1 MVIARRAARVGT
13 HWVLAL
19 LGFGGCAGPPP
30 HEPDP
35 ERILTEEPLQGPDGT
50 PLAPFPE
57 IVFGLAFNR
66 SEFELSRDCEAAGGR
81 LPQSRET
88 WYGPAP
94 EPEPWACLDLPA
106 PGLGFGRFRRVS
118 ARFSHQRSCEL
129 AFSGMLMD
137 PDVALGALV
146 AKYGPPA
153 ARDQPTPCQRTYLY
167 DNPGASHFARES
179 LTVAWTWRD
188 GGHVLAT
195 IVLVQTCKDAT
206 LTYTVLAP
214 RPGSVR

>member
-1 MVIARRAARVGT
+1 MVVARRVARVKT
-13 HWVLAL
+13 RWVLVL
-19 LGFGGCAGPPP
+19 LGLVGCAGPPP
-30 HEPDP
+30 HELDP
-35 ERILTEEPLQGPDGT
+35 ERILAEEPLQGPDGT
-50 PLAPFPE
+50 PLAPFPV
-57 IVFGLAFNR
+57 IVFGLGFNR

-106 PGLGFGRFRRVS
+106 PGVGSGRFRRVS
-118 ARFSHQRSCEL
+118 ARFTHQRSCEL

-153 ARDQPTPCQRTYLY
+153 ARDQRTPCQESYLY
-167 DNPGASHFARES
+167 DFAHES

-188 GGHVLAT
+188 EGHVLAT

-214 RPGSVR
+214 RLGSVR